1 MNRPYDRA
9 VVPDLILRCSYL
21 GGFAGIPPSTN
32 EAKLTLSYKG
42 YHLECPRSFWRK
54 PQVAIGSWPGV
65 NVEIV
70 ELSDTNFEFQ
80 FIANGT
86 RTGRVLVPV
95 HSSVER
101 LYFNLGHFM
110 GRHPGGVLAQQAEER
125 RVKEL
130 ADLRVFLN
138 LTPSGFEHAVA
149 RILSANGYLNV
160 SVKGGAGDLA
170 ADIVCRDSDGQSV
183 VVQCKQY
190 GTERKVTSQEMQLFI
205 GMGRIEHR
213 AERLLYVTTGGYTK
227 AATELGRRHGVEL
240 FDGTQLE
247 SLGRESNKQ

>member
-1 MNRPYDRA
+1 M
-9 VVPDLILRCSYL
+9 VPDLILRCSYL
-21 GGFAGIPPSTN
+21 GGFAGIPPSTT

-42 YHLECPRSFWRK
+42 FHLECPRSFWRK
-54 PQVAIGSWPGV
+54 PQVALGSWRGV
-65 NVEIV
+65 NVEIIQI
-70 ELSDTNFEFQ
+70 SDTSFEFQ
-80 FIANGT
+80 FVANGT
-86 RTGRVLVPV
+86 RTGRVHVPV
-95 HSSVER
+95 RSSIEQ

-110 GRHPGGVLAQQAEER
+110 GRHPGGVLAQQAEEE
-125 RVKEL
+125 RVKALANLREL
-130 ADLRVFLN
+130 LN
-138 LTPSGFEHAVA
+138 LTPSGFERAVA
-149 RILSANGYLNV
+149 RILAANGYSNV
-160 SVKGGAGDLA
+160 SVRGGAGDLA
-170 ADIVCRDSDGQSV
+170 ADLVCRDSDGQSV

-247 SLGRESNKQ
+247 SLGRDPNKH